1 MKRAVICFTRVPVPG
16 KTKTR
21 LMPLLGGKNCARLHT
36 AFLQD
41 LAGVYRQL
49 DADLFVAYAPEP
61 HWEPLREIFP
71 FAKAFLEQQGAD
83 LGQRMDNALRWVL
96 AQGYAA
102 CVLTGSDLPL
112 LGKAH
117 FEAAFAALEG
127 ADLVIGP
134 SRDEGYYLIGM
145 KRPCTAIFVN
155 QHYGG
160 ATVYEQ
166 TCRAAE
172 RVGRTIQSTL
182 PCEDVDTPGDLQRL
196 WRTAAPGSHT
206 AALLRQLVKEGYSFD

>member
-71 FAKAFLEQQGAD
+71 FARDFLEQQGAG

-117 FEAAFAALEG
+117 FEAAFAALEE
-127 ADLVIGP
+127 ADLAIGP
-134 SRDEGYYLIGM
+134 SRDGGYYLIGM
-145 KRPCTAIFVN
+145 KRPCTEIFEN

-182 PCEDVDTPGDLQRL
+182 PCL
-196 WRTAAPGSHT
+196 WRSAAPDSHT
-206 AALLRQLVKEGYSFD
+206 AAFLRQLVKEGYSFD

>member
-71 FAKAFLEQQGAD
+71 FARGFLEQQGAD
-83 LGQRMDNALRWVL
+83 LGQRTDNALRWVL

-117 FEAAFAALEG
+117 FESAFAALEG

-134 SRDEGYYLIGM
+134 SRDGGYYLIGM
-145 KRPCTAIFVN
+145 KCPC
-155 QHYGG
+155 
-160 ATVYEQ
+160 TVYEQ

-172 RVGRTIQSTL
+172 WAGRTIQSTL

-196 WRTAAPGSHT
+196 WRSAAPDSHT
-206 AALLRQLVKEGYSFD
+206 AAFLRQLVKEGYSFD

>member
-41 LAGVYRQL
+41 LADVYRQL

-102 CVLTGSDLPL
+102 CV
-112 LGKAH
+112 H
-117 FEAAFAALEG
+117 
-127 ADLVIGP
+127 
-134 SRDEGYYLIGM
+134 
-145 KRPCTAIFVN
+145 
-155 QHYGG
+155 
-160 ATVYEQ
+160 
-166 TCRAAE
+166 
-172 RVGRTIQSTL
+172 
-182 PCEDVDTPGDLQRL
+182 
-196 WRTAAPGSHT
+196 
-206 AALLRQLVKEGYSFD
+206 

>member
-83 LGQRMDNALRWVL
+83 LGPADGQRPPLGARAGVCGLCADRKRS
-96 AQGYAA
+96 AA
-102 CVLTGSDLPL
+102 AGQSPL
-112 LGKAH
+112 
-117 FEAAFAALEG
+117 
-127 ADLVIGP
+127 
-134 SRDEGYYLIGM
+134 
-145 KRPCTAIFVN
+145 
-155 QHYGG
+155 
-160 ATVYEQ
+160 
-166 TCRAAE
+166 
-172 RVGRTIQSTL
+172 
-182 PCEDVDTPGDLQRL
+182 
-196 WRTAAPGSHT
+196 
-206 AALLRQLVKEGYSFD
+206 

>member
-1 MKRAVICFTRVPVPG
+1 MGDT
-16 KTKTR
+16 T
-21 LMPLLGGKNCARLHT
+21 
-36 AFLQD
+36 
-41 LAGVYRQL
+41 
-49 DADLFVAYAPEP
+49 
-61 HWEPLREIFP
+61 
-71 FAKAFLEQQGAD
+71 
-83 LGQRMDNALRWVL
+83 
-96 AQGYAA
+96 
-102 CVLTGSDLPL
+102 
-112 LGKAH
+112 
-117 FEAAFAALEG
+117 
-127 ADLVIGP
+127 
-134 SRDEGYYLIGM
+134 LIGM

-172 RVGRTIQSTL
+172 RVGTTIQSTL

>member
-41 LAGVYRQL
+41 LADVYRQL

-71 FAKAFLEQQGAD
+71 FARGFLEQQGAD

-117 FEAAFAALEG
+117 
-127 ADLVIGP
+127 
-134 SRDEGYYLIGM
+134 R
-145 KRPCTAIFVN
+145 
-155 QHYGG
+155 
-160 ATVYEQ
+160 
-166 TCRAAE
+166 
-172 RVGRTIQSTL
+172 GRTSL
-182 PCEDVDTPGDLQRL
+182 SARRGMGDT
-196 WRTAAPGSHT
+196 T
-206 AALLRQLVKEGYSFD
+206 

>member
-1 MKRAVICFTRVPVPG
+1 MCTGSWTPTSLSP
-16 KTKTR
+16 TR
-21 LMPLLGGKNCARLHT
+21 LSRTGSRCGKSSPLQEVFWSSRGRT
-36 AFLQD
+36 
-41 LAGVYRQL
+41 LASGWTTPS
-49 DADLFVAYAPEP
+49 A
-61 HWEPLREIFP
+61 
-71 FAKAFLEQQGAD
+71 G
-83 LGQRMDNALRWVL
+83 VL

-134 SRDEGYYLIGM
+134 SRDGGYYLIGM

>member
-1 MKRAVICFTRVPVPG
+1 M
-16 KTKTR
+16 
-21 LMPLLGGKNCARLHT
+21 
-36 AFLQD
+36 
-41 LAGVYRQL
+41 YRQL

-71 FAKAFLEQQGAD
+71 FARDFLEQQGAG

-117 FEAAFAALEG
+117 FEAAFTALEE
-127 ADLVIGP
+127 ADLAIGP
-134 SRDEGYYLIGM
+134 SRDGGYYLIGM
-145 KRPCTAIFVN
+145 KRPCTEIFEN

-196 WRTAAPGSHT
+196 WRSAAPDSHT
-206 AALLRQLVKEGYSFD
+206 AAFLRQLVKEGYSFD

>member
-1 MKRAVICFTRVPVPG
+1 
-16 KTKTR
+16 
-21 LMPLLGGKNCARLHT
+21 
-36 AFLQD
+36 
-41 LAGVYRQL
+41 
-49 DADLFVAYAPEP
+49 
-61 HWEPLREIFP
+61 
-71 FAKAFLEQQGAD
+71 
-83 LGQRMDNALRWVL
+83 MDNALRWVL

-134 SRDEGYYLIGM
+134 SRDGGYYLIGM

>member
-71 FAKAFLEQQGAD
+71 FARDFLEQQGAG

-102 CVLTGSDLPL
+102 LCADRKRSAAAGAKPTLSRPLPL
-112 LGKAH
+112 W
-117 FEAAFAALEG
+117 
-127 ADLVIGP
+127 
-134 SRDEGYYLIGM
+134 R
-145 KRPCTAIFVN
+145 
-155 QHYGG
+155 
-160 ATVYEQ
+160 
-166 TCRAAE
+166 
-172 RVGRTIQSTL
+172 GRTSLSARRGWRIL
-182 PCEDVDTPGDLQRL
+182 PDWDE
-196 WRTAAPGSHT
+196 APLH
-206 AALLRQLVKEGYSFD
+206 RNF